1 MHLHLRLALFLLPAL
16 ILAACQ
22 SSDPSATPIAGSA
35 ECESPLAPEAQD
47 HVIVVPVAQD
57 SDPLYTPLDTTA
69 IYVTAM
75 LPERCPGE
83 VFPLVFHSHGYGGS
97 RRTTLA
103 ADGTLYPADPGLSA
117 VDDMTTA
124 LAHHDYVVISVDQR
138 GQGESQPQ
146 NGGGYARL
154 NDPNFETRD
163 LRHVL
168 DWAYDNAGDL
178 QLWRED
184 ASGVDKDL
192 RVGTLGY
199 SYGGA
204 MQMPLAALDARIDT
218 IVPIATWHDLRFSL
232 IASTAMK
239 QSWIQTLCLFADIPS
254 NGALIGTINT
264 PAVATMCNKAGLT
277 EPTAFTI
284 RTLDDL
290 IAAISAEDALP
301 RPVSGEELLAMI
313 DLGMGY
319 FQRQQNDGLAWGFG
333 ESRAQLRAVPAMFLQ
348 GNRDG
353 IFNLTEGYLNWR
365 YFNAAGGDTRLISME
380 SGHLTPVAAQ
390 VDGTLNC
397 GGVQGVYAIL
407 AWYDHHLKGLHS
419 EAFEQLPRMCI
430 SVQPTPNA
438 PASEELGVTL
448 EHMPI
453 GSLSGSG
460 ALPVQHELI
469 SVDVSALD
477 GEAIFEP
484 LLSVEQDGYVLAGI
498 PTAASIEVTAGDL
511 AVHDAIAIIGLGLQR
526 DGEIYLI
533 DDQVAGFREG
543 THTTNHFIAAGD
555 PVMLPAVGEKLE
567 AGDEIG
573 LLLYEQQ
580 VQYSTITA
588 PSTLTTL
595 LPGATISYVAGRPFP
610 DPLRDTLTPLTGV
623 ATNPNPYTVEIR
635 DMQLPVFKPGSYEQS
650 QWSRPTTS
658 D

>member
-1 MHLHLRLALFLLPAL
+1 MPLHLRSALLLLPAL
-16 ILAACQ
+16 LLAACQ
-22 SSDPSATPIAGSA
+22 SNGSATAPIATGGECDSPMAA
-35 ECESPLAPEAQD
+35 EVQD

-57 SDPLYTPLDTTA
+57 SDPLYAPQDTSA
-69 IYVTAM
+69 MYVTVM
-75 LPERCPGE
+75 LPQRCPDD

-97 RRTTLA
+97 RQTALA
-103 ADGTLYPADPGLSA
+103 ADGTLYPGDPGLSA
-117 VDDMTTA
+117 VDQMATA

-163 LRHVL
+163 LRYVL
-168 DWAYDNAGDL
+168 DWAYDNAGEF

-184 ASGVDKDL
+184 SSGVDKDL

-254 NGALIGTINT
+254 SGAVIGTINT

-290 IAAISAEDALP
+290 IAAISAADALP
-301 RPVSGEELLAMI
+301 RPVSGDELLSMI

-319 FQRQQNDGLAWGFG
+319 FQRQQKAGQPWGFG
-333 ESRAQLRAVPAMFLQ
+333 EDQAKLRDVPALIIQ

-397 GGVQGVYAIL
+397 GSVQGVYAIL
-407 AWYDHHLKGLHS
+407 AWYDYHLKGLES
-419 EAFEQLPRMCI
+419 ETFEQLPRMCI

-438 PASEELGVTL
+438 PASEEMGVSL
-448 EHMPI
+448 EQMPI
-453 GSLSGSG
+453 GSLSGNG
-460 ALPVQHELI
+460 ALAVQRDLI
-469 SVDVSALD
+469 SVEVTALD
-477 GEAIFEP
+477 GDPIFES
-484 LLSVEQDGYVLAGI
+484 LLSVEDDGYVLAGI
-498 PTAASIEVTAGDL
+498 PTAASISVTAGDL
-511 AVHDAIAIIGLGLQR
+511 AIHDAIAIVGLGLLR
-526 DGEIYLI
+526 DGEMYLI

-543 THTTNHFIAAGD
+543 LHTTNHFIDAGD

-573 LLLYEQQ
+573 LLFYEQQ

-595 LPGATISYVAGRPFP
+595 LPGATISYIAGRPFP
-610 DPLRDTLTPLTGV
+610 DPLSDALTPVAGV
-623 ATNPNPYTVEIR
+623 VTNPNPYLIEIR
-635 DMQLPVFKPGSYEQS
+635 DLQLPVFKPGSYQQT
-650 QWSRPTTS
+650 QWRLIN
-658 D
+658 DGE